1 MFDIAPSEFLLVAFV
16 ALVVIGPKDLPK
28 AMRVVGYWVGKA
40 RGVARQF
47 RSGFDSMVRE
57 AELEEMEK
65 RWASENERIMRE
77 HPQTGADAGADTA
90 QVVHS
95 PETDEHRRDYRSID
109 DADDH
114 TNEPVM
120 VEKPVV
126 AAAPSDGA
134 PPAASSSAATSSDTS
149 AVPTDHDGK
158 SLADRGK
165 DALDSPVSTVVH
177 PDDKT
182 GKSDIASS

>member
-77 HPQTGADAGADTA
+77 HPQTGTDSTADTT

-95 PETDEHRRDYRSID
+95 PETEEHRRDYRSV
-109 DADDH
+109 DH
-114 TNEPVM
+114 TDEPVM

-126 AAAPSDGA
+126 AAASGHPSPVPSDQEHR
-134 PPAASSSAATSSDTS
+134 P
-149 AVPTDHDGK
+149 V
-158 SLADRGK
+158 ADRGP
-165 DALDSPVSTVVH
+165 DLFDGPLDTPAPTVPH
-177 PDDKT
+177 PDDKS
-182 GKSDIASS
+182 GKSDVASS